1 MSANDSRPL
10 ILRGDDLPYPLGLKN
25 GLDLDNV
32 GAQILHLPFYRAES
46 EKMLIFK

>member
-32 GAQILHLPFYRAES
+32 GAQILHLPFTKRNQ
-46 EKMLIFK
+46 KKC